1 MFKYCTLYSYPVF
14 ILYWYYLSLFSCTI
28 WGSIVLISLHL
39 HDDDEESWILN
50 LEWGAFDLQALINC
64 YWTLQYHRPAYGNLH
79 QVALKPVF
87 CIYNLLFSAFKC
99 TVANTGNRI
108 STNVW
113 AFVISLVRS
122 ESRVKNQN
130 QHEHWLISCNHWLLL
145 LCPSGFTHPQARS
158 RFYDRQLIQMVHTFL
173 GWKCF
178 MRQDMH
184 LDNVTLWVQR
194 KLLRFTF
201 RAYVSVATS
210 ARFWCA
216 KFMILR
222 VNFWDSWER
231 KLKSGCDKVM
241 KHP

>member
-1 MFKYCTLYSYPVF
+1 MYFVF
-14 ILYWYYLSLFSCTI
+14 ISCHYIVLDLDYLSLFSCTI
-28 WGSIVLISLHL
+28 WGSIVSISLRL
-39 HDDDEESWILN
+39 HDDNKKSWILN

-64 YWTLQYHRPAYGNLH
+64 YWTLQHHRPANGNLH

-108 STNVW
+108 STDVW
-113 AFVISLVRS
+113 AFVISVVSS
-122 ESRVKNQN
+122 ELRVKNQN

-145 LCPSGFTHPQARS
+145 LCSSGFTHPQARS
-158 RFYDRQLIQMVHTFL
+158 CSCDRQLIQMVYTFL
-173 GWKCF
+173 GWKCC

-184 LDNVTLWVQR
+184 LHNVTQWVQT

-201 RAYVSVATS
+201 SAYASVATS

-216 KFMILR
+216 TCLQNLWFLQLISETAGKE
-222 VNFWDSWER
+222 N
-231 KLKSGCDKVM
+231 
-241 KHP
+241 